1 MPKTFYT
8 ERDIEDLAKR
18 GVLSLVEDDD
28 VVLTDI
34 ARDKAIRLGI
44 EILRDHDKP
53 PSAPER
59 PYITK
64 IVSPSA
70 SSPGQAISNQASPT
84 IAPPISSSAV
94 SSDDLHKQVNAAV
107 VARLGDSV
115 DQKLLDTIISR
126 ILQNIGIK

>member
-18 GVLSLVEDDD
+18 GVISLIEDDD

-34 ARDKAIRLGI
+34 ARDKAMRLGI
-44 EILRDHDKP
+44 ELIHEHDQP

-64 IVSPSA
+64 L
-70 SSPGQAISNQASPT
+70 SSPTAEKPAEPTSREAGVSYKASLGSK
-84 IAPPISSSAV
+84 ASGK
-94 SSDDLHKQVNAAV
+94 DDLHAKVRAEV
-107 VARLGDSV
+107 IARLGDSIDV
-115 DQKLLDTIISR
+115 NLLDTIIR
-126 ILQNIGIK
+126 RVLQNIG